1 MGVLIVVVLPEL
13 FRTKRS
19 LSHHSW
25 WRRRWVLAYR
35 TFLWS
40 VPNILPGADVTQ
52 NLAASP
58 FAVTTPS
65 AGQPQDFNKLLKAE
79 RDHLE
84 LAEGMHK
91 WIGDDVETRIL
102 KRYGRM

>member
-1 MGVLIVVVLPEL
+1 M
-13 FRTKRS
+13 
-19 LSHHSW
+19 LSG
-25 WRRRWVLAYR
+25 
-35 TFLWS
+35 T
-40 VPNILPGADVTQ
+40 DVTQ

-58 FAVTTPS
+58 FAAATPPV
-65 AGQPQDFNKLLKAE
+65 GQPQDFKKLLKAE

-102 KRYGRM
+102 KRYGRL

>member
-1 MGVLIVVVLPEL
+1 MVSIVSSWVETKVGLAVLDVSRPG
-13 FRTKRS
+13 
-19 LSHHSW
+19 
-25 WRRRWVLAYR
+25 
-35 TFLWS
+35 
-40 VPNILPGADVTQ
+40 PNIFYPLLPGADAT

-58 FAVTTPS
+58 FAVTPQV
-65 AGQPQDFNKLLKAE
+65 GQPQDFNKLLKAE

-102 KRYGRM
+102 KRYGRL